1 MLQSQDMKE
10 SPPNN
15 SRPAPY
21 SLVIEDVRDWPIYQ
35 LSKHKKE
42 LIQAV
47 IEESMQRLYDPDMG
61 KTISMVAEAYYQEK
75 KRIIEEPWKVDPPD
89 DASFYKKLKKDL
101 QETASGAGVDPE
113 EERKLL
119 RKLVERYVNEIVGD
133 FKLGTYKFARG
144 MVNFGFSRVFNRFS
158 KGIFRSIRNQQ
169 KDLITRMH
177 ITGEIDE
184 VRKLASKGTLVL
196 VPTHFS
202 NLDSIVIGWALETI
216 GLPAF
221 TYGAGI
227 NLFGHPVISYF
238 MHRLGAFRV
247 DRRKKSKIYLEV
259 LKTYTEYVIRQG
271 ANTLFFPGGTRSRS
285 GGLESRLKLGLLGTS
300 IEAQRKLILENPTDP
315 KKIIVVPLVMSY
327 HNVLEAPNLINQFL
341 LREGRERYILVK
353 DDFSSIRK
361 NLRFIMN
368 FAKSSSEMV
377 FSFGKPMDL
386 FGNKL
391 DENGESLDSNGNRI
405 DIRDYYRTRGQI
417 TTDKQRSSAYTRLLG
432 DKILKEYH
440 KINVVFDSHLVAFA
454 SFEYIYQTEGV
465 DVYRLFTRPE
475 DTMKIPGNELHEV
488 VDRLLVKLRELAGRN
503 LVKLASHLDNDVSTI
518 VENGIRNLVGY
529 HVNKPLGRDEKG
541 DYFTEDLKLLY
552 FYHNRLNGYEL
563 HRFIF

>member
-1 MLQSQDMKE
+1 MKDSQPE
-10 SPPNN
+10 NT
-15 SRPAPY
+15 RPAPY
-21 SLVIEDVRDWPIYQ
+21 SLVIDDVREWPIYQ

-47 IEESMQRLYDPDMG
+47 IEESMKRLYSSDMG
-61 KTISMVAEAYYQEK
+61 KTTEMVAEAYYQERR
-75 KRIIEEPWKVDPPD
+75 RINEEPWKVDPPD
-89 DASFYKKLKKDL
+89 DASFYKKLKKEL
-101 QETASGAGVDPE
+101 QETASGAGIDPE
-113 EERKLL
+113 EERALL
-119 RKLVERYVNEIVGD
+119 RKVVERYVNEIVGD
-133 FKLGTYKFARG
+133 FNLRTYKFARR

-158 KGIFRSIRNQQ
+158 KGIFRSLRHQQ
-169 KDLITRMH
+169 EDLITRMQ
-177 ITGEIDE
+177 ITGEIE
-184 VRKLASKGTLVL
+184 KVRKLALKGTLIM

-202 NLDSIVIGWALETI
+202 NLDSIVLGWALETI

-227 NLFGHPVISYF
+227 NLFGHPIISYF

-285 GGLESRLKLGLLGTS
+285 GGIEKKLKLGLLGTS
-300 IEAQRKLILENPTDP
+300 IEAQRKLILENPENP
-315 KKIIVVPLVMSY
+315 KKIFVVPLVMSY
-327 HNVLEAPNLINQFL
+327 HNVLEAPNLINQSL

-353 DDFSSIRK
+353 DDFSSIRQ
-361 NLRFIMN
+361 NIRFIYN

-377 FSFGKPMDL
+377 FSIGEPMDL
-386 FGNKL
+386 FGNRL
-391 DENGESLDSNGNRI
+391 DEHGESLDNNGNRI
-405 DIRDYYRTRGQI
+405 DIRDYYRTRGQV
-417 TTDKQRSSAYTRLLG
+417 TRDGQRSSAYTRLLG
-432 DKILKEYH
+432 DEILKQYY
-440 KINVVFDSHLVAFA
+440 KINVVFDSHVVAFA
-454 SFEYIYQTEGV
+454 SFQYIFQTEGI

-475 DTMKIPGNELHEV
+475 DSMTIPGKELFNV
-488 VDRLLVKLRELAGRN
+488 VDRIMDKLRELADRD
-503 LVKLASHLDNDVSTI
+503 LVKLASHLDNDVQSI

-529 HVNKPLGRDEKG
+529 HVNKPLARNENG
-541 DYFTEDLKLLY
+541 DFYTEDLKLLY

>member
-1 MLQSQDMKE
+1 MPQSQTMKE
-10 SPPNN
+10 SHPQN

-21 SLVIEDVRDWPIYQ
+21 PLVIEDVREWPIYQ

-61 KTISMVAEAYYQEK
+61 ATIRMVAEAYYQEK

-89 DASFYKKLKKDL
+89 DASFYKKLKKDI

-113 EERKLL
+113 EERTLL
-119 RKLVERYVNEIVGD
+119 KKLVERYVNEIVGD
-133 FKLGTYKFARG
+133 FKLPTYRFARR

-158 KGIFRSIRNQQ
+158 KGIFNSIRSQQ
-169 KDLITRMH
+169 SDLITRMH

-184 VRKLASKGTLVL
+184 IRKLASKGTLVL

-227 NLFGHPVISYF
+227 NLFAHPVISHF
-238 MHRLGAFRV
+238 MSRLGAFRV

-285 GGLESRLKLGLLGTS
+285 GSLEGRLKLGLLGTS
-300 IEAQRKLILENPTDP
+300 IEAQRKMILENPIDP
-315 KKIIVVPLVMSY
+315 QKIIVVPLVMSY
-327 HNVLEAPNLINQFL
+327 HNVLEAPNLINQYL
-341 LREGRERYILVK
+341 LREGRERYIMVK

-361 NLRFIMN
+361 NLRFLYN
-368 FAKSSSEMV
+368 FARSSSEMV

-386 FGNKL
+386 FGNNL
-391 DENGESLDSNGNRI
+391 DQNGESLDNNGNKI
-405 DIRDYYRTRGQI
+405 DIRDYYKTRGQI
-417 TTDKQRSSAYTRLLG
+417 TFDQQRSAAYTRLLG
-432 DKILKEYH
+432 ERVLREYH
-440 KINVVFDSHLVAFA
+440 KINVVFDSHVVAFA
-454 SFEYIYQTEGV
+454 SFQYIYQTEGV

-475 DTMKIPGNELHEV
+475 DSMIIPGKEMHDV
-488 VDRLLVKLRELAGRN
+488 VDRIMSKLRALADRG
-503 LVKLASHLDNDVSTI
+503 LVKLASHLDKDISTI
-518 VENGIRNLVGY
+518 IDNGIKNLIGY
-529 HVNKPLGRDEKG
+529 HVNKPLARNEKG
-541 DYFTEDLKLLY
+541 DYITEDLKLLY